1 MTYSERRN
9 SPLIAPELFSLSRL
23 EPGGGSG
30 CCVSLCILHPL
41 HIRAGRP
48 TSFESARLGPL
59 LLKTSPHESHHSH
72 CLSKQAMSS
81 NSNQTPTSSKAVNIP
96 NKPSSTAFHSAPA
109 AYAGTRRVGGSG
121 SFGAGLAS
129 RNASFARN
137 NQALKSHHKRQR
149 RPRLLDDDI
158 DESSIMR
165 STTSRKG
172 QTSITHLMNFSLPP
186 RPEYHPPPRNPRR
199 YNSWGLGSGHH
210 AMDKARYVHAN
221 YRFIVTPNRAY
232 HAQAANADVHLDWDS
247 VLQVLV
253 SAQTQGSSCPIC
265 LSTPVAPRMARCGH
279 IFCLPCLIRF
289 MHSTDDEKSLPE
301 KKARWKKCPIC
312 WDSIYI
318 SETRPVRWYSGQEG
332 DLPYEGGD
340 VVLRLVKREPRSTL
354 ALPRDGAESL
364 APEEDIPWYHA
375 AEVADY
381 ARIMKGGEDYM
392 KSQYDAEI
400 EDLLRQEQED
410 EVLFG
415 DDTTWTKK
423 AVAAINEAKQKL
435 QGIGNP
441 PEVSFQPT
449 VPRPP
454 RDPITLQ
461 QPPEE
466 IALFAASQHA
476 TKSGQSLPGDQ
487 VAHHNDIQ
495 QTTDAINALEL
506 SATSGTDS
514 KQKHPASG
522 RENVPSS
529 RRKGGNAPHPPDQ
542 PYYFYQGLPHYYL
555 SPLDIRILKAAF
567 GDYAFFPATI
577 LPRVEHI
584 TTGHIVDDELRKR
597 VKYLGHLPQG
607 CEVSFLECD
616 WREVVV
622 PEILEQFRTETE
634 KRRKRNRE
642 KEVREE
648 KSRIRAEKEE
658 DEKRWA
664 AARRK
669 RPSISTDDRPFSAR
683 DFLPLAGDSTAVDSL
698 NADLGS
704 SASPPRS
711 SSHFSALASPS
722 TSPPGSRTVWGTA
735 AITPHS
741 GPPPDHLRATPRDGW
756 RDGWEDELFAHQE
769 SEVIAQTAVEASTS
783 SSSAKK
789 KGKKNKKITLMS
801 TNIQRGA

>member
-1 MTYSERRN
+1 
-9 SPLIAPELFSLSRL
+9 
-23 EPGGGSG
+23 
-30 CCVSLCILHPL
+30 
-41 HIRAGRP
+41 
-48 TSFESARLGPL
+48 
-59 LLKTSPHESHHSH
+59 
-72 CLSKQAMSS
+72 MSS
-81 NSNQTPTSSKAVNIP
+81 NPGQIPTSTKAVNIP
-96 NKPSSTAFHSAPA
+96 NKPSSSAFHSAA
-109 AYAGTRRVGGSG
+109 AIDTGTRRVGGSG

-129 RNASFARN
+129 RSPSSARN
-137 NQALKSHHKRQR
+137 NQALKSQHKRHR

-158 DESSIMR
+158 DESTIMR

-221 YRFIVTPNRAY
+221 YRFIVSPNRVY
-232 HAQAANADVHLDWDS
+232 HAQAANADVHLNWDS
-247 VLQVLV
+247 ILQVLV

-289 MHSTDDEKSLPE
+289 MHSTDDEKSVPE

-318 SETRPVRWYSGQEG
+318 SETRPVRWFSGQEG
-332 DLPYEGGD
+332 VLPFEGGD

-364 APEEDIPWYHA
+364 APEDDIPWYHA

-392 KSQYDAEI
+392 NLQYDAEI

-410 EVLFG
+410 ELMFG

-423 AVAAINEAKQKL
+423 AVAAINDAKQKL

-441 PEVSFQPT
+441 PELSPQPT
-449 VPRPP
+449 ISRPP
-454 RDPITLQ
+454 RDPITHQ

-466 IALFAASQHA
+466 VALFYASQHA
-476 TKSGQSLPGDQ
+476 TKSGQSLPAEQ
-487 VAHHNDIQ
+487 SVAQSEIQ
-495 QTTDAINALEL
+495 QTTEAMDNIDLTITNG
-506 SATSGTDS
+506 TSS

-522 RENVPSS
+522 RENAPLN
-529 RRKGGNAPHPPDQ
+529 RKKGGGGNAPHPLDL
-542 PYYFYQGLPHYYL
+542 PYYFYQALPHYYL

-567 GDYAFFPATI
+567 GDYSLFPATI
-577 LPRVEHI
+577 LPQVEHI

-616 WREVVV
+616 WREVVM
-622 PEILEQFRTETE
+622 PDILAQFHTEIE
-634 KRRKRNRE
+634 KRRKRNKE

-669 RPSISTDDRPFSAR
+669 RSSISVDDRPFSER
-683 DFLPLAGDSTAVDSL
+683 DFLPLAGGSSA
-698 NADLGS
+698 ADPSANVELGS
-704 SASPPRS
+704 SASPPRP

-722 TSPPGSRTVWGTA
+722 TSPPGSRTVWGTT
-735 AITPHS
+735 AIAPHLA
-741 GPPPDHLRATPRDGW
+741 PPPDHLRATPRDGW
-756 RDGWEDELFAHQE
+756 LDGWEEELFAHQE
-769 SEVIAQTAVEASTS
+769 SELIAQTAVEASTS
-783 SSSAKK
+783 SSTAKK

-801 TNIQRGA
+801 TSIQRGA

>member
-1 MTYSERRN
+1 
-9 SPLIAPELFSLSRL
+9 
-23 EPGGGSG
+23 
-30 CCVSLCILHPL
+30 
-41 HIRAGRP
+41 
-48 TSFESARLGPL
+48 
-59 LLKTSPHESHHSH
+59 
-72 CLSKQAMSS
+72 MSS
-81 NSNQTPTSSKAVNIP
+81 NSGQTPTSSKAVNIP
-96 NKPSSTAFHSAPA
+96 NKSSSPSFHSAPGVDP
-109 AYAGTRRVGGSG
+109 GTRRVGGSG
-121 SFGAGLAS
+121 SFGAGLAW
-129 RNASFARN
+129 RNPSSARN
-137 NQALKSHHKRQR
+137 NQALRSQHKRQR

-158 DESSIMR
+158 DESAIMR
-165 STTSRKG
+165 SSTSRKG

-186 RPEYHPPPRNPRR
+186 RPENHPPPRNPRR

-221 YRFIVTPNRAY
+221 YRFIVSPNRAY

-253 SAQTQGSSCPIC
+253 SAQTQSSSCPIC

-289 MHSTDDEKSLPE
+289 MHSTDDENLVPE

-318 SETRPVRWYSGQEG
+318 SETRPVRWFSGQEG
-332 DLPYEGGD
+332 VLPFEGGD

-364 APEEDIPWYHA
+364 AAEEDIPWYHA

-392 KSQYDAEI
+392 NSQYDAEI
-400 EDLLRQEQED
+400 QDLLRQEQED
-410 EVLFG
+410 EIMFG

-423 AVAAINEAKQKL
+423 AVTAINEAKQKL
-435 QGIGNP
+435 EGIGNP
-441 PEVSFQPT
+441 PEPASQPAVS
-449 VPRPP
+449 RPS
-454 RDPITLQ
+454 RDPIDLQ
-461 QPPEE
+461 PPPEE
-466 IALFAASQHA
+466 VAVFYASQHA
-476 TKSGQSLPGDQ
+476 TKSGQSLPSEQ
-487 VAHHNDIQ
+487 AAAHSGIQ
-495 QTTDAINALEL
+495 KTTEAIGNMEL
-506 SATSGTDS
+506 TATNGIDS
-514 KQKHPASG
+514 KQKQPATG
-522 RENVPSS
+522 RDTATSN
-529 RRKGGNAPHPPDQ
+529 RKKAGNAPHPIDL
-542 PYYFYQGLPHYYL
+542 PYYFYQALPHFYL

-567 GDYAFFPATI
+567 GDYSLFPATI

-597 VKYLGHLPQG
+597 VKYLGHLPYG

-616 WREVVV
+616 WRDVVMPDV
-622 PEILEQFRTETE
+622 LEQFHTEIH
-634 KRRKRNRE
+634 KRRKRNKE

-669 RPSISTDDRPFSAR
+669 RPSMSADDAPFSDR
-683 DFLPLAGDSTAVDSL
+683 DFLPLAGGSSNVDTSNL
-698 NADLGS
+698 QLGS
-704 SASPPRS
+704 SASPPRP

-741 GPPPDHLRATPRDGW
+741 GPPPDHLRATPGDGW
-756 RDGWEDELFAHQE
+756 REGWEDELFAHQE

-783 SSSAKK
+783 SSGAKK